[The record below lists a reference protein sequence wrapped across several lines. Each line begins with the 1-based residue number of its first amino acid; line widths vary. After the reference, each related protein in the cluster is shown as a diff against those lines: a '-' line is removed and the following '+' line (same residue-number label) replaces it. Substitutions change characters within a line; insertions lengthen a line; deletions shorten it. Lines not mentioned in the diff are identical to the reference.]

1 MLSVKKIKNKILTT
15 SKSLTG
21 ESEDVTDRQAKQ
33 AWALH
38 IIVFHASVMREK
50 IHDKHESF
58 YIWAN
63 MLLLIM
69 TGL

>member
-1 MLSVKKIKNKILTT
+1 MLSVKKKILTT

-38 IIVFHASVMREK
+38 IIVFHASVMREN
-50 IHDKHESF
+50 SR
-58 YIWAN
+58 
-63 MLLLIM
+63 
-69 TGL
+69 